1 MGSEELKKRRRTH
14 DKYIDRQRV
23 ALATPDLFTRT
34 PEDQP
39 RSCVA
44 FIEPGVAVDVGD
56 SFIVEPAES
65 GMLGRRGNS
74 VALVF
79 SQPPL
84 DILDAVRGGAGAAT
98 GKVVRVNRLSR
109 TVEVTIK

>member
-1 MGSEELKKRRRTH
+1 MGSEELKKRRPSH

-23 ALATPDLFTRT
+23 ALGTPDLFTRT

-44 FIEPGVAVDVGD
+44 SIAPNATVDIGD
-56 SFIVEPAES
+56 SIMVEPSET

-74 VALVF
+74 VVLNF
-79 SQPPL
+79 LQPPE
-84 DILDAVRGGAGAAT
+84 DILQAVRSGASVAT
-98 GKVVRVNRLSR
+98 GEVSRVNRLSR
-109 TVEVTIK
+109 TVEVKIK